1 MTDLLI
7 IVIIGIGSYLTR
19 VSFIAALG
27 TRPMSPAL
35 ERPLKYVAPAVLAAL
50 VVPAVVLNDGAAD
63 LSPLS
68 NPEFLAAVV
77 ATLVAW
83 RTRSVAATIV
93 IGMGAL
99 WFLQA
104 IA

>member
-1 MTDLLI
+1 M
-7 IVIIGIGSYLTR
+7 VCS
-19 VSFIAALG
+19 
-27 TRPMSPAL
+27 
-35 ERPLKYVAPAVLAAL
+35 
-50 VVPAVVLNDGAAD
+50 DGAAD

>member
-1 MTDLLI
+1 MSDLLI

-27 TRPMSPAL
+27 TRPMSPTL
-35 ERPLKYVAPAVLAAL
+35 ERPLTYVAPAVLAAL
-50 VVPAVVLNDGAAD
+50 VLPAVVVKDGSPD

-83 RTRSVAATIV
+83 RTRSVAATIL

-99 WFLQA
+99 WLLQA
-104 IA
+104 IV